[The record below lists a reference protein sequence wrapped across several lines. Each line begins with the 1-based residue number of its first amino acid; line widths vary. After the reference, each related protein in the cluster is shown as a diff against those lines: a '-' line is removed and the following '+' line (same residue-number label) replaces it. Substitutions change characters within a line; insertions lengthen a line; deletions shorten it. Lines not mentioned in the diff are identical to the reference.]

1 MVSLKC
7 STQSPLTAEI
17 NGFLIEVMVK
27 SMTLKLHET
36 GELYD
41 ESTRRTRFSQDFI
54 RNLYK
59 LVRSLCAV
67 LNFC

>member
-1 MVSLKC
+1 MTS
-7 STQSPLTAEI
+7 EI
-17 NGFLIEVMVK
+17 NGFLLDVMVK

-41 ESTRRTRFSQDFI
+41 ESTRRVRFGADFI

-59 LVRSLCAV
+59 LVWPT
-67 LNFC
+67 